1 MDGLILAGGK
11 SSRMGGSHKGFL
23 TYEDNSFME
32 RLIGEMGKIADRI
45 WVSYGTKIY
54 AQYAGCRIV
63 TDEYP
68 ECGPIGGIHAGLK
81 ACESNALL
89 VTACDMPFLKAE
101 FFTYLSEELKD
112 YDGVVPVTAGKKHP
126 LAAIYKKDILPVLE
140 KQIKNGNYRL
150 TDVLKKLDIN
160 YVDVTGQEKFE
171 RMLKNIN
178 TIEDYQNI
186 ENTSSLK

>member
-54 AQYAGCRIV
+54 MKYAGCRIV

-81 ACESNALL
+81 ACESNAMM
-89 VTACDMPFLKAE
+89 VAACDMPFLKAE

-112 YDGVVPVTAGKKHP
+112 YDGVVPVIAGKKHP

-140 KQIKNGNYRL
+140 EQIKNGNYRL
-150 TDVLKKLDIN
+150 TDALKKLDIN

-186 ENTSSLK
+186 ENASSLK

>member
-45 WVSYGTKIY
+45 WVSYGTKIH
-54 AQYAGCRIV
+54 AEYAGCRIV
-63 TDEYP
+63 TDEYL

-112 YDGVVPVTAGKKHP
+112 YDGVVTVTAGKKHP

-140 KQIKNGNYRL
+140 EQIKNGNYRL

-160 YVDVTGQEKFE
+160 YVDVTGQEEFG

>member
-1 MDGLILAGGK
+1 
-11 SSRMGGSHKGFL
+11 RMGGSHKGFL

-32 RLIGEMGKIADRI
+32 RLIDEMGKMTEQILI
-45 WVSYGTKIY
+45 SYGTKIH
-54 AQYAGCRIV
+54 AEYAGCRIV

-81 ACESNALL
+81 ACETDVLMVA
-89 VTACDMPFLKAE
+89 ACDMPFLEAE
-101 FFTYLSEELKD
+101 FFTYLREELKD
-112 YDGVVPVTAGKKHP
+112 SDGVVPVTAGKKHP
-126 LAAIYKKDILPVLE
+126 LAAIYKKNILPVLGE
-140 KQIKNGNYRL
+140 QIKNGNYRL
-150 TDVLKKLDIN
+150 TDALKKLDIN

-186 ENTSSLK
+186 ENVSSLK